1 MPASATQTQAIYADA
16 HHNHFVTSISSTC
29 TYTRMLCLHRRRL
42 TDADKRVEKIWN
54 GGEHDVMCVST
65 KIPGHVCRQ
74 PLHDDVVGPVH
85 AEVCNIYGPQWPVT
99 DELCPPWTAVGHLCN
114 VACQHY
120 INDNNNYH
128 DNIYGTVIMTKVT
141 VRDHSVHLMN
151 VD

>member
-1 MPASATQTQAIYADA
+1 
-16 HHNHFVTSISSTC
+16 
-29 TYTRMLCLHRRRL
+29 
-42 TDADKRVEKIWN
+42 
-54 GGEHDVMCVST
+54 MCVST

-151 VD
+151 VDWALGGHQPSDKTIDLGCESAENWLSCYYLHPPLPFVIITQHTSWCSFYRPM